1 MENFSFLESKGIEMK
16 KVWLTALLSLFPAVA
31 GAEVYTLPGVVVT
44 AENRKETK
52 DIVFLPHETLT
63 EKDMERMGAS
73 NVVEALSTALGV
85 DLSSGSQD
93 SRTVMGSN
101 QLMIRG
107 MNSSQTLVLVDGH
120 RLADE
125 DTASSQN
132 MNLLQRFDLSQV
144 EQIDIIRGADGVSYG
159 SSAMGGVVNIRTK
172 KPGSGESSAGFRLGE
187 GENTLYFHE
196 DAKGKGPFYLS
207 VNGRVTRVRPLSFR
221 RDSFSR
227 SIHYDGFDVPSY
239 GIRRYAGLDGLY
251 DFRNGSTLRL
261 KADYFDEDTS
271 MRFSDASMDVYVRP
285 VVLQHVVLQQDE
297 KSRTERT
304 QWNTSLTYEGKTAGN
319 AYSGEV
325 YYSRLKK
332 YSETWNGRPDF
343 ATVQGLDNLFK
354 KWDYDR
360 AFYEIW
366 GISGKDTITRGSHSL
381 TFGSE
386 WNRSTYTGTRLSR
399 ETYSG
404 TGNKG
409 EEGHGQTNGAFYI
422 SDTWHMNSRLTFLP
436 SVRLERDSSFGF
448 LGVPA
453 AGLSYRFND
462 HMTWKTSYGKGFRA
476 LPSVKDTSIWTTW
489 GLRWMEIRT
498 LKQKRPAALIRD
510 WNGRMEK
517 RLGPFHGLTR
527 RSKISLTMKKWQA
540 APWNT
545 GM

>member
-107 MNSSQTLVLVDGH
+107 MNSSQTLALVDGH

-271 MRFSDASMDVYVRP
+271 MRFPMP
-285 VVLQHVVLQQDE
+285 
-297 KSRTERT
+297 
-304 QWNTSLTYEGKTAGN
+304 
-319 AYSGEV
+319 
-325 YYSRLKK
+325 
-332 YSETWNGRPDF
+332 P
-343 ATVQGLDNLFK
+343 
-354 KWDYDR
+354 
-360 AFYEIW
+360 
-366 GISGKDTITRGSHSL
+366 
-381 TFGSE
+381 
-386 WNRSTYTGTRLSR
+386 
-399 ETYSG
+399 
-404 TGNKG
+404 
-409 EEGHGQTNGAFYI
+409 
-422 SDTWHMNSRLTFLP
+422 
-436 SVRLERDSSFGF
+436 
-448 LGVPA
+448 
-453 AGLSYRFND
+453 
-462 HMTWKTSYGKGFRA
+462 
-476 LPSVKDTSIWTTW
+476 
-489 GLRWMEIRT
+489 
-498 LKQKRPAALIRD
+498 
-510 WNGRMEK
+510 
-517 RLGPFHGLTR
+517 
-527 RSKISLTMKKWQA
+527 
-540 APWNT
+540 
-545 GM
+545 